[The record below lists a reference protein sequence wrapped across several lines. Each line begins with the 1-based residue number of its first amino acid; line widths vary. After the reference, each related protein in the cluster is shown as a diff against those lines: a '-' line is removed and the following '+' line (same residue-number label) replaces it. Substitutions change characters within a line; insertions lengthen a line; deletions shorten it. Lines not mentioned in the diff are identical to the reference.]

1 MAFYG
6 GLSCRVQLDPSSTKI
21 DKQGIRPLRPWTGEE
36 SQWVKVTHS
45 LKQHERTVR
54 TVGYSPWSLKLLD
67 DVACI
72 IFSCPL
78 DGTII
83 SQILKPNNQD
93 TLKDMPFVPR
103 RKGVSLFVLDVIG
116 RCKRRSSHPPNRW
129 NIYWPQLSQKKNV
142 FCLYLTVCLSSRHI
156 WRNIIAS
163 Q

>member
-1 MAFYG
+1 M
-6 GLSCRVQLDPSSTKI
+6 
-21 DKQGIRPLRPWTGEE
+21 QGTVRSILNENWQARDTPLAAMNWGRISM
-36 SQWVKVTHS
+36 SQSHS
-45 LKQHERTVR
+45 LLETTRENRENRWVQPLEFEV
-54 TVGYSPWSLKLLD
+54 VGWCCLHH
-67 DVACI
+67 
-72 IFSCPL
+72 FSCPL